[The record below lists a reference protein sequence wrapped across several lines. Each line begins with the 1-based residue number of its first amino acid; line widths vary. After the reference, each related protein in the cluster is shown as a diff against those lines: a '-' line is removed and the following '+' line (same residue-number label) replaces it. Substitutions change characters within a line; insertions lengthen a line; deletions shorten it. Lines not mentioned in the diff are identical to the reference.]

1 MENMRNWRKE
11 MSKLKNKVAVVTGAS
26 KGIGA
31 GIAKSL
37 AAEGAAVV
45 VNYASSK
52 EGADRVVAEIVEKG
66 GEAIAV
72 QGDVANA
79 SDVQR
84 VFAEAKKAF
93 GRLDVLVN
101 NAGVYQFA
109 ALAEITE
116 EQFHRQFNTNVL
128 GLILATQEAM
138 KFFGAEGGSIINIGS
153 TASQLTPPATTVY
166 TATKGAVDAV
176 THVLAKELGPKKIR
190 VNSIN
195 PGMVETEGTHAAGVI
210 GSDFQKQFEAQTPL
224 GRIAQPEDIASIAV
238 FLASADSGWLT
249 GETLLASGGLR

>member
-1 MENMRNWRKE
+1 

-45 VNYASSK
+45 VNYATSK

-101 NAGVYQFA
+101 NAVVYQFA
-109 ALAEITE
+109 PLAEITE

-128 GLILATQEAM
+128 T
-138 KFFGAEGGSIINIGS
+138 
-153 TASQLTPPATTVY
+153 
-166 TATKGAVDAV
+166 
-176 THVLAKELGPKKIR
+176 
-190 VNSIN
+190 
-195 PGMVETEGTHAAGVI
+195 
-210 GSDFQKQFEAQTPL
+210 
-224 GRIAQPEDIASIAV
+224 
-238 FLASADSGWLT
+238 DSGDP
-249 GETLLASGGLR
+249 GGHEILRC